1 MIKIPV
7 DFDLSGFTY
16 DPENPTQ
23 QSEELCFK
31 LNKILDAMKTEG
43 VEIRAVEAQD
53 VTDAEAYISDLWE
66 DYVTPPQTPPTLETP
81 TNEDM
86 LLDSG
91 IYSAIMKARAAWLSK
106 IADNSIEMSA
116 ETLLNE
122 INETLKLQ
130 LTQETML
137 YLSDGT
143 PLYGKTGAIA

>member
-7 DFDLSGFTY
+7 DFDLSGLTY
-16 DPENPTQ
+16 DPDKPTE

-31 LNKILDAMKTEG
+31 LNKILDAMKAEG
-43 VEIRAVEAQD
+43 VEIRVIESQD
-53 VTDAEAYISDLWE
+53 VTDAESFISDLWD
-66 DYVTPPQTPPTLETP
+66 DYVTPPQTPPTMETP

-91 IYSAIMKARAAWLSK
+91 IYGAIMKARTSWLAK
-106 IADNSIEMSA
+106 IADNSVEMSA

-143 PLYGKTGAIA
+143 PVYGKTGAIA